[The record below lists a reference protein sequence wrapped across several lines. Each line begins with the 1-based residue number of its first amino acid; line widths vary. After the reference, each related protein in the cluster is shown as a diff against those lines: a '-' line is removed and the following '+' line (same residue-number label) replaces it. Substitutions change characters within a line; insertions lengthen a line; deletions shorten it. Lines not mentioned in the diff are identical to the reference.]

1 MVCMLQLFCIRCYTQ
16 PNVLVACPASR
27 TRRSRNYSIELRRS
41 CKESSIQPKFRRD
54 KLHAQVFPSSLFS
67 FRATYKLRWEDW
79 KGGPFMFLGE
89 RVVEVVLMRRF
100 ALSSSSSPLRCTNGR
115 LKPIPAPLSLDL
127 MRRDKRDEWQ
137 SCSITYVHQKNDE
150 MHPESDVEMTSADS
164 TFPCLGRCP
173 ASACSS
179 GIDLWYLP
187 KKELAKVK
195 LATCQIQNVNRKKR
209 IRTLHLL
216 CQRFSLSS
224 SHSVCSWLSIS

>member
-1 MVCMLQLFCIRCYTQ
+1 
-16 PNVLVACPASR
+16 
-27 TRRSRNYSIELRRS
+27 
-41 CKESSIQPKFRRD
+41 
-54 KLHAQVFPSSLFS
+54 
-67 FRATYKLRWEDW
+67 
-79 KGGPFMFLGE
+79 MFLGE
-89 RVVEVVLMRRF
+89 RPTEVVLMRRC

-195 LATCQIQNVNRKKR
+195 SIWRTYLKFLRSTYVKTCEDVWSHFFVLFLEIPRNVVKLPGKFKFEKTRVVPLSVS
-209 IRTLHLL
+209 IR
-216 CQRFSLSS
+216 
-224 SHSVCSWLSIS
+224 